1 MKNNKYTKPQMQV
14 VKLNHYKPLLTMS
27 EDISKTGYNY
37 GEFD

>member
-1 MKNNKYTKPQMQV
+1 MQV